1 MYQWNSGRMLSWW
14 YSSGC
19 SLVVGGLGWIVDLDW
34 VQSLLG
40 VPLDYLIQG
49 SGGWG
54 HVTHVSMVY
63 PPGVVP
69 KDLALVWFHVIK
81 KRMLS
86 WCCSQLV
93 STFDWFAVGILMLK
107 KNLVEFDTLSAVI
120 IALQWIVFF
129 VLVIVWLEFSI
140 LKQVTVLG
148 NKGKETSFKVGLL
161 IDIFYSKSK

>member
-1 MYQWNSGRMLSWW
+1 MEFWKNVELVVLVRVQPSGRRLGMNCRPRLGSIPTRSSLGLLNTRFWRVGSC
-14 YSSGC
+14 YSCIHG
-19 SLVVGGLGWIVDLDW
+19 LPPRGGSKGPC
-34 VQSLLG
+34 LG
-40 VPLDYLIQG
+40 V
-49 SGGWG
+49 
-54 HVTHVSMVY
+54 V
-63 PPGVVP
+63 
-69 KDLALVWFHVIK
+69 HVIK

>member
-1 MYQWNSGRMLSWW
+1 MLSWC

-19 SLVVGGLGWIVDLDW
+19 SLMVGGLGWTVDPDW
-34 VQSLLG
+34 VQSLIG

-54 HVTHVSMVY
+54 HVTRVSMVY
-63 PPGVVP
+63 PPRVDP
-69 KDLALVWFHVIK
+69 KDPALVRFHVIK

-93 STFDWFAVGILMLK
+93 STFDWFAAGILMLK
-107 KNLVEFDTLSAVI
+107 KNLVEFDILSAVI
-120 IALQWIVFF
+120 IVLQWIVFF
-129 VLVIVWLEFSI
+129 VLVMVWLKFSI

-148 NKGKETSFKVGLL
+148 NKVKETSFKVGLL